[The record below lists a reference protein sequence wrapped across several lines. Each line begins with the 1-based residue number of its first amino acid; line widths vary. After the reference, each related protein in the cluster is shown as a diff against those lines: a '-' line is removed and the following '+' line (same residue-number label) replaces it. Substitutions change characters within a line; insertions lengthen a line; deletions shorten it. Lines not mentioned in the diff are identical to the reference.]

1 MRTLVQEFKILFSL
15 ECQPLKNLSSRQMLI
30 TYLKL
35 LMTAIFWGGTFISGR
50 MLADSVPP
58 FSAAF
63 FRFLFA
69 VVCLYLLIVR
79 REGKIPRLARPQIL
93 PVVLL
98 GLTGVFAYN
107 AFFFNGLKLINAGRA
122 SIIIANNP
130 IVISILSALFF
141 KETLSPTKV
150 VGILISVIGA
160 VIAISGGDPLA
171 LFEGGI
177 GIGDLYIFGCVLS
190 WSAYS
195 LIGKRVMRDLSPLAA
210 VTYSAAVGVLAL
222 LIPACMEGMPA
233 AAPMYSLADWGNLA
247 YLGWFGTVLGFVWYY
262 EGIRVIGPSRASL
275 FINFV
280 PISAICL
287 AHIILKEP
295 MTVSLL
301 LGGILV
307 ITGVTLNHLSVS
319 GLRLSKASERL

>member
-1 MRTLVQEFKILFSL
+1 
-15 ECQPLKNLSSRQMLI
+15 MLI

-69 VVCLYLLIVR
+69 VVCLYVLVVR
-79 REGKIPRLARPQIL
+79 REGQIPKLKRQQIL

-98 GLTGVFAYN
+98 GLTGVLAYN
-107 AFFFNGLKLINAGRA
+107 VFFFSGLKLITAGRA

-130 IVISILSALFF
+130 ILISVLSALFF
-141 KETLSPTKV
+141 KETLSPTKII
-150 VGILISVIGA
+150 GILISVTGA
-160 VIAISGGDPLA
+160 VTAISGGDPLA
-171 LFEGGI
+171 LFTGGM
-177 GIGDLYIFGCVLS
+177 GIGDMFIFGCVLS
-190 WSAYS
+190 WSAYT

-210 VTYSAAVGVLAL
+210 VAHSAAVGMLAL

-233 AAPMYSLADWGNLA
+233 AVPGYSLADWGNLA
-247 YLGWFGTVLGFVWYY
+247 YLGLFGTVLGFVWYY
-262 EGIRVIGPSRASL
+262 EGIREIGPSRASL

-295 MTVSLL
+295 LTVSLL
-301 LGGILV
+301 VGGILV
-307 ITGVTLNHLSVS
+307 ITGVTLNHLPVA
-319 GLRLSKASERL
+319 GFSKKETLNP

>member
-1 MRTLVQEFKILFSL
+1 
-15 ECQPLKNLSSRQMLI
+15 MLI
-30 TYLKL
+30 TYIKL

-69 VVCLYLLIVR
+69 SVCLYLLFAR
-79 REGKIPRLARPQIL
+79 REGKIPKLAKQQIL
-93 PVVLL
+93 SVVLL
-98 GLTGVFAYN
+98 GLTGVLAYN
-107 AFFFNGLKLINAGRA
+107 VFFFNGLKLIPAGRA

-130 IVISILSALFF
+130 IIISIFSALFF
-141 KETLSPTKV
+141 KESLSATKV
-150 VGILISVIGA
+150 AGILISVSGA
-160 VIAISGGDPLA
+160 IIAISGGDPSILLA
-171 LFEGGI
+171 GGI
-177 GIGDLYIFGCVLS
+177 GKGDLFIFGCVLS

-195 LIGKRVMRDLSPLAA
+195 LMGKRVMRDLSPFAA
-210 VTYSAAVGVLAL
+210 VSHSSAIGMLAL
-222 LIPACMEGMPA
+222 LIPAWMEGMPA
-233 AAPMYSLADWGNLA
+233 AVPGYSLLDWGNLA
-247 YLGWFGTVLGFVWYY
+247 YLGLFGTVLGFVWYY

-295 MTVSLL
+295 LTVSLL
-301 LGGILV
+301 VGGALV
-307 ITGVTLNHLSVS
+307 VTGVTLNHLPVS
-319 GLRLSKASERL
+319 AMRLSKPKVQA

>member
-1 MRTLVQEFKILFSL
+1 
-15 ECQPLKNLSSRQMLI
+15 MLI

-50 MLADSVPP
+50 MLADSVDP

-69 VVCLYLLIVR
+69 VVCLYAIVAY
-79 REGKIPRLARPQIL
+79 REGKIPRLERPHIL
-93 PVVLL
+93 PVMLL

-107 AFFFNGLKLINAGRA
+107 AFFFNGLKLVPAGRA

-130 IVISILSALFF
+130 IVISVLAALFF
-141 KETLSPTKV
+141 GEHLSPIKLI
-150 VGILISVIGA
+150 GILISVAGA
-160 VIAISGGDPLA
+160 VIAISDGDPLL
-171 LFEGGI
+171 LFAGGL
-177 GIGDLYIFGCVLS
+177 GRGDLLIFGCVLS

-195 LIGKRVMRDLSPLAA
+195 LLGKQVMRNLSPLTA
-210 VTYSAAVGVLAL
+210 VSHSAAVGMLAL
-222 LIPACMEGMPA
+222 LIPACLEGMPA
-233 AAPMYSLADWGNLA
+233 ALPNYSLVDWCNLA

-262 EGIRVIGPSRASL
+262 EGIRMVGPSRASL

-295 MTVSLL
+295 LRPSLVV
-301 LGGILV
+301 GGGLV
-307 ITGVTLNHLSVS
+307 IAGVTLNHFPIAGPSWF
-319 GLRLSKASERL
+319 GQRRNCG

>member
-1 MRTLVQEFKILFSL
+1 MNNHEPHQL
-15 ECQPLKNLSSRQMLI
+15 PI

-35 LMTAIFWGGTFISGR
+35 MMTAIFWGGTFISGR
-50 MLADSVPP
+50 MLAGSVAP

-63 FRFLFA
+63 FRFFFA
-69 VVCLYLLIVR
+69 TICLYALMLR
-79 REGKIPRLARPQIL
+79 RQGTIPRLKRQEIL

-107 AFFFNGLKLINAGRA
+107 VFFFNGLKLVDAGRA

-130 IVISILSALFF
+130 IVISVLSALFF
-141 KETLSPTKV
+141 REALSLVKV
-150 VGILISVIGA
+150 VGILVSVVGA
-160 VIAISGGDPLA
+160 VIAISGGDPSALLA
-171 LFEGGI
+171 GGI
-177 GIGDLYIFGCVLS
+177 GRGDLFIFGCVAS

-195 LIGKRVMRDLSPLAA
+195 LLGKRVMRGLSPLTA
-210 VTYSAAVGVLAL
+210 VSHSSAVGMLAL
-222 LIPACMEGMPA
+222 LIPAWMEGMPS
-233 AAPMYSLADWGNLA
+233 AAPGYSPVDWINLA

-262 EGIRVIGPSRASL
+262 EGIRVIGASRASL

-295 MTVSLL
+295 LTPSLL
-301 LGGILV
+301 AGGGLV
-307 ITGVTLNHLSVS
+307 LTGVTLNHLSGS
-319 GLRLSKASERL
+319 GVCTVLATLRRSMPGR

>member
-1 MRTLVQEFKILFSL
+1 M
-15 ECQPLKNLSSRQMLI
+15 PI

-50 MLADSVPP
+50 MLAGSVAP

-69 VVCLYLLIVR
+69 TVCLYAIVIR
-79 REGKIPRLARPQIL
+79 RQGTIPKLQRQEIL

-107 AFFFNGLKLINAGRA
+107 VLFFNGLKLVGAGRA

-130 IVISILSALFF
+130 IVISVLSALFF
-141 KETLSPTKV
+141 REVLSWVKV
-150 VGILISVIGA
+150 VGILVSVVGA
-160 VIAISGGDPLA
+160 VIAISGGDPMA
-171 LFEGGI
+171 LFAGGI
-177 GIGDLYIFGCVLS
+177 GLGDLYIVGCVVS

-195 LIGKRVMRDLSPLAA
+195 LLGKRVMRDLSPLTA
-210 VTYSAAVGVLAL
+210 VSHSAAVGMLAL
-222 LIPACMEGMPA
+222 LVPACMEGMLT
-233 AAPMYSLADWGNLA
+233 AAPGYSPMDWTNLA

-262 EGIRVIGPSRASL
+262 EGIRVIGASRASL

-295 MTVSLL
+295 LTPSLL
-301 LGGILV
+301 VGGFLV
-307 ITGVTLNHLSVS
+307 LTGVTLNHLSGS
-319 GLRLSKASERL
+319 GFFMVLTTRRRSTPRR